1 MIVDP
6 ALAGGRDLAWL
17 TAEAIAGGATMIQW
31 RDKNREK
38 GLQLPELEAVR
49 DACRHGNVPLI
60 INDHADLALVVGADG
75 VHLGQKDLPVAAV
88 RPLLPPGWIVG
99 ASTNNTTEARAAEAG
114 GASYIAVGNIF
125 WSASKADTR
134 PATLD
139 VLRDVK
145 AAVSVP
151 VCGIGGIDASNIG
164 SVIDAGADIAAVISA
179 VVSAGEPRSAAVAL
193 AAAFKGRT

>member
-1 MIVDP
+1 
-6 ALAGGRDLAWL
+6 
-17 TAEAIAGGATMIQW
+17 MIQW

-49 DACRHGNVPLI
+49 DTCRQGNVPLI
-60 INDHADLALVVGADG
+60 INDHADLALVVGANG

-88 RPLLPPGWIVG
+88 RRLVPPDWIVG

-114 GASYIAVGNIF
+114 GASYIAVGNLF
-125 WSASKADTR
+125 GSASKADTR

-139 VLRDVK
+139 VLRDVN

-164 SVIDAGADIAAVISA
+164 NVIDAGVDIVAVISA
-179 VVSAGEPRSAAVAL
+179 VVTAAEPRSAAKAL
-193 AAAFKGRT
+193 AAAFEGRA